1 MFKNIKIVTVMFL
14 ILALFGVMQMV
25 TNGFYFKSVRENQTN
40 VKIEERHSLRRTHL
54 HNLWA
59 YLLQARSS
67 LNRAALRINMHSE
80 MRNMD
85 AQTEEL
91 LALAGK
97 QLASAEEKYA
107 EFQQVHQQLNHLD
120 HENLDSKALVDTYQ
134 ELYQKL
140 QELKSLL
147 TQRDIQ
153 GALAQP
159 TQHYQDRFEKA
170 YDLWIKT
177 NRDQSQKNSSESED
191 NYSESLMLAGLMMVL
206 IVIALAAM
214 WVVLQRI
221 LLRPLDRV
229 IAHIKRITEGDLTAK
244 IEVTTHNEM
253 GQLAESLRDMQRS
266 LATTVRDVRSGADII
281 YTSASK
287 ISLDSGD
294 LASRTEQQAAS
305 LEQTA
310 ASMEELTATVK
321 QNADNARQAS
331 QLALSASE
339 TAQRGGKVVD
349 GVVKTMS
356 EIADSSKKIAD
367 IISVIDGIA
376 FQTNILALNAA
387 VEAARAGEQGRGF
400 AVVAGE
406 VRSLAQRSAQAA
418 KEIKDLIV
426 DSVSCVDTGAE
437 LVESAGETMSEIVS
451 AVNRVTDIMGEI
463 AAASDEQSRGIEQV
477 GQAVTEMDG
486 VTQQNASLVEA
497 SAAAAAALEEQA
509 SRLGKAVAVFTLP
522 GGENSIERSGTPALT
537 LKPGTVKE
545 KNTATAEDDW
555 VTF

>member
-1 MFKNIKIVTVMFL
+1 MFKNMKIVTVLFM
-14 ILALFGVMQMV
+14 ILAVLGIMQLS
-25 TNGFYFKSVRENQTN
+25 TNGLYFKAVRESRSN
-40 VKIEERHSLRRTHL
+40 IETEQMDSARRGQL
-54 HNLWA
+54 HALWGN
-59 YLLQARSS
+59 LLQTRSS
-67 LNRAALRINMHSE
+67 LNRASLRISLFT
-80 MRNMD
+80 
-85 AQTEEL
+85 TENHNDTEADQL
-91 LALAGK
+91 LALAT
-97 QLASAEEKYA
+97 QYLAKADA
-107 EFQQVHQQLNHLD
+107 NFANFQKLKPLD
-120 HENLDSKALVDTYQ
+120 GHESDRIALTESYKALH
-134 ELYQKL
+134 EKL
-140 QELKSLL
+140 QELHGFLAR
-147 TQRDIQ
+147 RDLQAAI
-153 GALAQP
+153 AQP
-159 TQHYQDRFEKA
+159 TQRYQDA
-170 YDLWIKT
+170 YEQAYNSWLAS
-177 NRDQSQKNSSESED
+177 NRERAKQGLIESQE
-191 NYSESLMLAGLMMVL
+191 NYNESLGVAIMMLVL
-206 IVIALAAM
+206 IAIVLGGM
-214 WVVLQRI
+214 WILLQRI
-221 LLRPLDRV
+221 LLRPLNNAM
-229 IAHIKRITEGDLTAK
+229 AHINRITDGDLTTT
-244 IEVTTHNEM
+244 IEIHGRNEM
-253 GQLAESLRDMQRS
+253 GQLAESLRDMQQS
-266 LATTVRDVRSGADII
+266 LARTVRDVRSGADVI

-305 LEQTA
+305 L
-310 ASMEELTATVK
+310 EELTATVK

-426 DSVSCVDTGAE
+426 ASVSCVDTGSV
-437 LVESAGETMSEIVS
+437 LVGTAGETMSEIVS

-486 VTQQNASLVEA
+486 VTQQNASL
-497 SAAAAAALEEQA
+497 EEQA
-509 SRLGKAVAVFTLP
+509 SRLGKAVAVFNLP
-522 GGENSIERSGTPALT
+522 AGEETVREPQVRPALT
-537 LKPGTVKE
+537 LKPGAAQEKE
-545 KNTATAEDDW
+545 TAAEDNW

>member
-1 MFKNIKIVTVMFL
+1 
-14 ILALFGVMQMV
+14 LAASPTQR
-25 TNGFYFKSVRENQTN
+25 YQD
-40 VKIEERHSLRRTHL
+40 
-54 HNLWA
+54 A
-59 YLLQARSS
+59 YEQAYNSW
-67 LNRAALRINMHSE
+67 
-80 MRNMD
+80 
-85 AQTEEL
+85 
-91 LALAGK
+91 
-97 QLASAEEKYA
+97 LASNRERAKQGLIES
-107 EFQQVHQQLNHLD
+107 Q
-120 HENLDSKALVDTYQ
+120 ENY
-134 ELYQKL
+134 
-140 QELKSLL
+140 
-147 TQRDIQ
+147 
-153 GALAQP
+153 
-159 TQHYQDRFEKA
+159 
-170 YDLWIKT
+170 
-177 NRDQSQKNSSESED
+177 N
-191 NYSESLMLAGLMMVL
+191 ESLGVAIMMLVL
-206 IVIALAAM
+206 IAIVLGGM
-214 WVVLQRI
+214 WILLQRI
-221 LLRPLDRV
+221 LLRPLNNAM
-229 IAHIKRITEGDLTAK
+229 AHINRITDGDLTTT
-244 IEVTTHNEM
+244 IEIHGRNEM
-253 GQLAESLRDMQRS
+253 GQLAESLRDMQQS
-266 LATTVRDVRSGADII
+266 LARTVRDVRSGADVI

-305 LEQTA
+305 LEETA

-426 DSVSCVDTGAE
+426 ASVSCVDTGSV
-437 LVESAGETMSEIVS
+437 LVGTAGETMSEIVS

-509 SRLGKAVAVFTLP
+509 SRLGKAVAVFNLP
-522 GGENSIERSGTPALT
+522 AGEETVREPQVRPALT
-537 LKPGTVKE
+537 LKPGAAQEKE
-545 KNTATAEDDW
+545 TAAEDNW

>member
-1 MFKNIKIVTVMFL
+1 MFKNMKIVTVLFL
-14 ILALFGVMQMV
+14 ILAIFGVMQLA
-25 TNGFYFKSVRENQTN
+25 TNGLYFNAVRENRASIATEQTD
-40 VKIEERHSLRRTHL
+40 SARRNQL
-54 HNLWA
+54 HQLWA
-59 YLLQARSS
+59 SLLQTRSS
-67 LNRAALRINMHSE
+67 LNRAALRINMFSTE
-80 MRNMD
+80 NNTD
-85 AQTEEL
+85 AEADAL
-91 LALAGK
+91 LALATR
-97 QLASAEEKYA
+97 QLADADAKFA
-107 EFQQVHQQLNHLD
+107 EFQNMKQLNMQKPDHLALI
-120 HENLDSKALVDTYQ
+120 ENYTNLH
-134 ELYQKL
+134 QKL
-140 QELKSLL
+140 QELNAFLSK
-147 TQRDIQ
+147 RDIQ
-153 GALAQP
+153 SALAQP
-159 TQHYQDRFEKA
+159 TQRYQEAFEQAYNEWLTKNREKA
-170 YDLWIKT
+170 REGLL
-177 NRDQSQKNSSESED
+177 ESEE
-191 NYSESLMLAGLMMVL
+191 NYNESLGLAIMMLLL
-206 IVIALAAM
+206 ITVALGGM
-214 WVVLQRI
+214 WIILQRI
-221 LLRPLDRV
+221 LLRPLNH
-229 IAHIKRITEGDLTAK
+229 AMGHINRITEGDLTAK
-244 IEVTTHNEM
+244 IDIQSRNEM
-253 GQLAESLRDMQRS
+253 GQLAASLRTMQQS
-266 LATTVRDVRSGADII
+266 LARTVRDVRSGADVI

-305 LEQTA
+305 LEETA

-339 TAQRGGKVVD
+339 TAQKGGKVVD
-349 GVVKTMS
+349 GVVQTMS
-356 EIADSSKKIAD
+356 EIAESSKKIAD

-426 DSVSCVDTGAE
+426 DSVSCVDTGSV
-437 LVESAGETMSEIVS
+437 LVNSAGETMSEIVS

-509 SRLGKAVAVFTLP
+509 SRLGKAVAVFNLP
-522 GGENSIERSGTPALT
+522 AGEAVAREAHATPALT
-537 LKPGTVKE
+537 LKPAVGQE
-545 KNTATAEDDW
+545 KPAAAAGENW